1 MAKDPAR
8 SAALRKLALAKALA
22 RVAQRRGANRQA
34 FLAGQAK
41 GRALFAARMAAGRAK
56 GRAIALANR
65 KKKLLARANNPN
77 TKTTTHAKA
86 KTTKAMHHRGR
97 VRSVRATRRTA
108 SVNSHT
114 KKLIALPT
122 SINLHPVGKSL
133 KTTRQHITT
142 AGQITKKLKKGHSD
156 RVLMLNIKMLV
167 SGGMSHDQALHTAE
181 AAAKKPTR
189 LKKF

>member
-65 KKKLLARANNPN
+65 KKKLLARANNP
-77 TKTTTHAKA
+77 TTHAKA